1 MKIIEYND
9 FHQSIGILSCNIF
22 VKTPTMYTVETLP
35 QQAEH
40 FEWLNAI
47 DFFHNY
53 LDIINERIVDLSNRG
68 NDELDRDKVD
78 SFSGQLEVLRNQLY
92 ELSYQ
97 VSEHLDEM
105 DMVPV
110 DDNRLELDLQKLHHY
125 GIREK
130 FDGFEEEV
138 NEFRTAFNEFYVK
151 NLDYY
156 Y

>member
-1 MKIIEYND
+1 M
-9 FHQSIGILSCNIF
+9 
-22 VKTPTMYTVETLP
+22 MYTVETLP

-68 NDELDRDKVD
+68 GEQLDRDKVD
-78 SFSGQLEVLRNQLY
+78 SFSGQLVVLRNQLY

-151 NLDYY
+151 SLDYY

>member
-1 MKIIEYND
+1 
-9 FHQSIGILSCNIF
+9 
-22 VKTPTMYTVETLP
+22 MYSVETLP

-53 LDIINERIVDLSNRG
+53 LDIIKERVVDLANRG
-68 NDELDRDKVD
+68 GEELDREKVD
-78 SFSGQLEVLRNQLY
+78 EFSGQLVDLRNQLY
-92 ELSYQ
+92 ALSYL

-105 DMVPV
+105 DTVPV

-130 FDGFEEEV
+130 FDQFEEEV
-138 NEFRTAFNEFYVK
+138 NVFRTAFNEFYVK

>member
-1 MKIIEYND
+1 M
-9 FHQSIGILSCNIF
+9 
-22 VKTPTMYTVETLP
+22 PTMYTIETLP

-78 SFSGQLEVLRNQLY
+78 NFSGQLVVLRNQLY

-110 DDNRLELDLQKLHHY
+110 DDNRLELDLQKLLHY

-138 NEFRTAFNEFYVK
+138 NELRTAFNEFYVK